1 MELNQNERKRLRVL
15 PLRTASFSAGAPRP
29 GEVHPRAT
37 HFWFGRPGS
46 GRLESPG
53 RLREGAEAR
62 TRPSQAG
69 GDGGRGDG
77 GAGPA
82 PASSRRGLV
91 THYAGAGSRAG
102 QLTPRWSGS
111 GWFGRWWCCRYRAIG
126 GAQDYPLGTQR
137 FRPAP
142 TAQRKLGPP
151 RAPTTRF

>member
-111 GWFGRWWCCRYRAIG
+111 GWFGRWWCCRYRAVG
-126 GAQDYPLGTQR
+126 GAQDYPWELR
-137 FRPAP
+137 DSDPPHRPAEAG
-142 TAQRKLGPP
+142 TP